1 MSSTTERPGA
11 IETAEIEDTS
21 LLAFYRDMNEPERR
35 TFWACAGGWAL
46 DGMDFMIYPLV
57 IGTIITMWKVDPG
70 TAGLAGTVT
79 LLASAVGGWLGG
91 YLADRIGRVKT
102 LQLTILWFSVFS
114 LVCAFVQSFDQ
125 LLIARALLGLGF
137 GGEWAAGAVLM
148 GESIRAQYR
157 GRAVGSVQSGWAV
170 GWGFAVLAQ
179 AVLFSYLPPDTAWR
193 WMFAIGALPA
203 VMIFFLRHYVEEP
216 EIAAATLAKQNATG
230 ERPGLHEIFSGP
242 ILKTTILASLAI
254 TGCQGGYYAVTF
266 WVPRFLT
273 TERKLS
279 VVSST
284 GYLAALIIGSFAGY
298 LVGAWLA
305 DKIGRRNLF
314 LYMSLGAIAII
325 VAYTQLPLTNE
336 ILWVLGFPL
345 GFFASAYFSG
355 VGAFLTEL
363 YPTRL
368 RGLGPGLLLQF
379 RPRHRRVVSFPGR
392 RVVEHHLA
400 RQRDRDLRG
409 AGLWVVLPRG
419 VRAAGDARP
428 GAARGWVRASDG
440 TSAARRSPDAA
451 QRAAG
456 RGVTRYSSGAHKTS
470 SEAPLVAVGPGSAE
484 QRCTLHRVRDTR
496 HSPPQ
501 CVRAAFFE
509 RSRVGWAGVD
519 ALEKRHCFGMTLFEA
534 GARGGGF
541 QRKAHLDVGGREFV
555 AGKPLALAEFALP
568 ERHMLLE
575 LRIDQSGQRLIA
587 DLAHQRPQQRRRA
600 LRHQREQQLQQ

>member
-1 MSSTTERPGA
+1 MSSTTERSGA
-11 IETAEIEDTS
+11 IETAIIEDSS

-57 IGTIITMWKVDPG
+57 IGTIITMWKVDAG

-114 LVCAFVQSFDQ
+114 LVCAFVQNFDQ
-125 LLIARALLGLGF
+125 LLIARAVLGLGF

-179 AVLFSYLPPDTAWR
+179 ALLFSYMPPEIAWR

-203 VMIFFLRHYVEEP
+203 LLVFFLRRYVEEP
-216 EIAAATLAKQNATG
+216 EIAAATLARQNASG
-230 ERPGLHEIFSGP
+230 ERPALHEIFSGP

-254 TGCQGGYYAVTF
+254 TGCQGGYYAITF

-314 LYMSLGAIAII
+314 LYFSLGAIVVI

-368 RGLGPGLLLQF
+368 RGSGQGF
-379 RPRHRRVVSFPGR
+379 CYNF
-392 RVVEHHLA
+392 
-400 RQRDRDLRG
+400 
-409 AGLWVVLPRG
+409 
-419 VRAAGDARP
+419 
-428 GAARGWVRASDG
+428 
-440 TSAARRSPDAA
+440 
-451 QRAAG
+451 G
-456 RGVTRYSSGAHKTS
+456 RGIGALFPFLVGTLSSTTS
-470 SEAPLVAVGPGSAE
+470 LGNAIAIFAVLAYG
-484 QRCTLHRVRDTR
+484 LFFL
-496 HSPPQ
+496 
-501 CVRAAFFE
+501 AA
-509 RSRVGWAGVD
+509 
-519 ALEKRHCFGMTLFEA
+519 
-534 GARGGGF
+534 
-541 QRKAHLDVGGREFV
+541 
-555 AGKPLALAEFALP
+555 FALP
-568 ERHMLLE
+568 ETRGRVLY
-575 LRIDQSGQRLIA
+575 A
-587 DLAHQRPQQRRRA
+587 DG
-600 LRHQREQQLQQ
+600 